1 MVGLVFKQQK
11 YNILHEETEGYSK
24 LNVILSDLPSYSYEL
39 YCKDKH
45 DTDTDVEADVNQSKK
60 YDHVDRQHRD
70 DNNDNDN
77 NNDGN
82 DKEDDGNDKKRSSK
96 AKMIVE
102 EYISNVLSIIGHFD
116 LDPNRV
122 LDIIIDI
129 YELHPYNFA
138 YIYLLQRFRKESI
151 VHVVGFKYSFY
162 HIPRRLVSLD
172 GVINS
177 KDTGAATS
185 NTSGSSSSS
194 SSSSSSNA
202 GVVSGRGQSQVPAAV
217 ASVVQDVNPST
228 SSSSVS
234 YSDSY
239 GHVTSSDTPRS
250 LYIVTAMLI
259 MYELIAI
266 DDIIPYLRPSIDL
279 LQNSLSAVDDSLKKQ
294 IVNYGVV
301 SLTAS
306 SSNKRYNIIN
316 IIIIVNHHH
325 NIIFILY
332 TDNLYYSMSPYPTVL
347 SSSSSSLSLSSSS
360 LSSSFS
366 PCVHHAFYIPP
377 SIVLMQ
383 DLSQSWILSTLF
395 QS

>member
-1 MVGLVFKQQK
+1 MLAYIILVLYDNKVVHYYCIVLLVFDIYRTCFYMVGLVFKQQK

-39 YCKDKH
+39 YCKDKQ
-45 DTDTDVEADVNQSKK
+45 DTDVEADVNQSKQ
-60 YDHVDRQHRD
+60 YDHVDRQHND
-70 DNNDNDN
+70 DNNDKDN
-77 NNDGN
+77 NKNNDGN
-82 DKEDDGNDKKRSSK
+82 DKEDDDSNDKKRCSK

-177 KDTGAATS
+177 KDTGVATS
-185 NTSGSSSSS
+185 NTSGSSSG

-217 ASVVQDVNPST
+217 ASVVQDVNPSTST

-266 DDIIPYLRPSIDL
+266 DDIIPYIRPSIDL

-306 SSNKRYNIIN
+306 SSNKRYNIISISN

-325 NIIFILY
+325 NIILILY
-332 TDNLYYSMSPYPTVL
+332 TDNLY
-347 SSSSSSLSLSSSS
+347 
-360 LSSSFS
+360 
-366 PCVHHAFYIPP
+366 
-377 SIVLMQ
+377 
-383 DLSQSWILSTLF
+383 D
-395 QS
+395 

>member
-1 MVGLVFKQQK
+1 M
-11 YNILHEETEGYSK
+11 
-24 LNVILSDLPSYSYEL
+24 ILSDLPSYSYEL
-39 YCKDKH
+39 YCKDKQ
-45 DTDTDVEADVNQSKK
+45 DTDTEAEADVN
-60 YDHVDRQHRD
+60 QHRD

-77 NNDGN
+77 NNNDGY
-82 DKEDDGNDKKRSSK
+82 DKDDDGNDKKRSSK

-172 GVINS
+172 GVVNS
-177 KDTGAATS
+177 KDTGVATS
-185 NTSGSSSSS
+185 NTSGSSGSSS
-194 SSSSSSNA
+194 SSGSNV
-202 GVVSGRGQSQVPAAV
+202 GVISGRGLSQVTAPV
-217 ASVVQDVNPST
+217 VSVVQDINP

-316 IIIIVNHHH
+316 IIIIVSHHH
-325 NIIFILY
+325 DIIFILY
-332 TDNLYYSMSPYPTVL
+332 TDYLYYPTSPCPTVL
-347 SSSSSSLSLSSSS
+347 SSWSSSSSLLSSSSSLSS
-360 LSSSFS
+360 LSS
-366 PCVHHAFYIPP
+366 PCVYHAFYIPP

-383 DLSQSWILSTLF
+383 DLSQSWIQSTLF

>member
-39 YCKDKH
+39 YCKDKQ
-45 DTDTDVEADVNQSKK
+45 DTDTDVEADVNQSKQ

-70 DNNDNDN
+70 DNNDKDNNNDNN

-82 DKEDDGNDKKRSSK
+82 DKEDDDGNDKKRSSK

-177 KDTGAATS
+177 KDTGVATG
-185 NTSGSSSSS
+185 NTSGSSSGSSSSS

-217 ASVVQDVNPST
+217 ASVVQDVNPSTST

-306 SSNKRYNIIN
+306 SSNKRYNIISIIN
-316 IIIIVNHHH
+316 IIIIVNHPHCH
-325 NIIFILY
+325 YLHDFHLVYIMHFIYL
-332 TDNLYYSMSPYPTVL
+332 
-347 SSSSSSLSLSSSS
+347 
-360 LSSSFS
+360 
-366 PCVHHAFYIPP
+366 H
-377 SIVLMQ
+377 Q
-383 DLSQSWILSTLF
+383 
-395 QS
+395 

>member
-39 YCKDKH
+39 YCKDKQ
-45 DTDTDVEADVNQSKK
+45 DTDTDVEADVNQSKQ

-70 DNNDNDN
+70 DYNDN
-77 NNDGN
+77 NDDNN
-82 DKEDDGNDKKRSSK
+82 NDGNDKKRSSK

-177 KDTGAATS
+177 KDTGVATN
-185 NTSGSSSSS
+185 NTSGSSSG
-194 SSSSSSNA
+194 SSSSNA

-217 ASVVQDVNPST
+217 ASVVQDVNPSSST

-239 GHVTSSDTPRS
+239 GHITSSDTPRS

-306 SSNKRYNIIN
+306 SSNKRYNIIS
-316 IIIIVNHHH
+316 IINFIIVSHHH
-325 NIIFILY
+325 SIIFIDTLIIFIIQRHHILQFYHHRHHHYHHHFHLVYIIHFLY
-332 TDNLYYSMSPYPTVL
+332 L
-347 SSSSSSLSLSSSS
+347 
-360 LSSSFS
+360 
-366 PCVHHAFYIPP
+366 H
-377 SIVLMQ
+377 Q
-383 DLSQSWILSTLF
+383 
-395 QS
+395 